1 MNLAFTD
8 KTRGYF
14 KDLTLEKMSI
24 HVNEHFL
31 NYFNP
36 TKILINKIHNKGSI
50 IFFNSIWS
58 EISPNLENHKILN
71 NLPSIPQSYSKSGLN
86 GLMRQLAIELSSKK
100 INVNCISPGYF
111 PRVKVNA
118 HQNISINFVVTFY
131 EKNGKPNDL
140 VGITLLL
147 ASEHSNYITG
157 QNIIVDGGYTV
168 I

>member
-86 GLMRQLAIELSSKK
+86 G
-100 INVNCISPGYF
+100 Y
-111 PRVKVNA
+111 
-118 HQNISINFVVTFY
+118 
-131 EKNGKPNDL
+131 
-140 VGITLLL
+140 
-147 ASEHSNYITG
+147 
-157 QNIIVDGGYTV
+157 
-168 I
+168 